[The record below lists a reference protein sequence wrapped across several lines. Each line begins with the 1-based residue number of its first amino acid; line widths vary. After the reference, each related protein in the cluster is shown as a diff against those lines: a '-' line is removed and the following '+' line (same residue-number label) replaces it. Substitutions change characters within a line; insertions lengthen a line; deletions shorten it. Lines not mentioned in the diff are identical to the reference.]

1 MQRHFARRLSVS
13 PAELSY
19 SARGYLRSV
28 WNSDNHIV
36 LRCNIAF
43 AETSNLV
50 GGSKLQWRR
59 SSFAVSA
66 ASDSSS
72 EARKGRKRVSKDER
86 RSMVESFVHRYRV
99 LNLGKFPTVS
109 EAQREVG
116 GSYYTVRMLVQE
128 LQYKSQMPA
137 INTKESEIEAETKR
151 KVELSIIIGDVLR
164 NQIATEE
171 DTIAYTQEIVKTP
184 LRDSESTKGEL
195 EISDYL
201 IKVSEAPIRKKTAGE
216 SELTETTVPSV
227 AQTSSDIE
235 ALKNE
240 SPPLRTSW
248 EKQAVHKN
256 DSLPE
261 SDEHPKQDSSPSVS
275 EEEISFSKTGTSSA
289 RSDKSEALSDGSDSR
304 NEEPECDVI
313 KFKDNQ
319 LEQSP
324 EPEKLTRDLSK
335 EQTDDADSP
344 IESFTW
350 KSLKSLADGFLN
362 MWRKL

>member
-151 KVELSIIIGDVLR
+151 K
-164 NQIATEE
+164 
-171 DTIAYTQEIVKTP
+171 EIVKTP